1 MEDIYCCQHIVV
13 YIDTM
18 APGGSNYQD
27 IGDSR
32 SAYSDYGIAPES
44 AEFKNS
50 PFRKAAAV
58 IGGKNGVGSNSA
70 VHELLECP
78 VCMNPMYPPIH
89 QVDSNISLIGMAAL
103 L

>member
-1 MEDIYCCQHIVV
+1 
-13 YIDTM
+13 M

-32 SAYSDYGIAPES
+32 SAYADYGIAPES

-58 IGGKNGVGSNSA
+58 VGGKNGAGSNSA

-89 QVDSNISLIGMAAL
+89 QVDSSISLIGMAAL
-103 L
+103 Q